1 MRRLLLLGRPH
12 WRLLGSAFAC
22 MAVVGVTT
30 GAYAWLM
37 GPALRFLLTGG
48 AEGLGFVARLAP
60 SVATWSR
67 EQALWALPVVV
78 IAIGALKGAGY
89 LGQFYLVGLFGQ
101 RVVIDLRRR
110 VFERLLGLSPLQLS
124 GRLSGDLLSRFSA
137 DVASVEAAA
146 TYTVASWLRDT
157 LQIAILVAV
166 ALSVSWRLSL
176 LALLAVPV
184 AVLPASRLTRSLMKR
199 TREGQRALGSLAGQ
213 VQEGLGALRTIQAFD
228 AQRAERARFERRTAT
243 VAAALT
249 RAGWSRA
256 AVPGVMEVL
265 AACAIAG
272 SLAWA
277 VATRAVG
284 PEALVSFLGA
294 IILLSQP
301 AKDLGRVTQFLVT
314 AAASLERLEE
324 VLALAP
330 PVADAP
336 GARALGPVRQRIT
349 LTDVHFSWGQR
360 RALDGVSLE
369 LPVGQVT
376 ALVGE
381 SGSGKSTLTALL
393 LRFER
398 PSRGAIAID
407 GVNVD
412 AATAASVRAQFAL
425 VTQEPLVFSA
435 SVRDNLRVARPAA
448 TDAELEAAA
457 RVAQA
462 HDFIAALPQGYH
474 TPIGER
480 GVILSGG
487 QKQRLCL
494 ARAVLAGAPVLI
506 LDEATSNLDPEGERQ
521 VQAAL
526 ERVLVGRTAL
536 VVAHRLS
543 TIRNAHRVYVLDQGR
558 VAEAGTH
565 DELVGKN
572 GAYAALWNR
581 QTASV

>member
-1 MRRLLLLGRPH
+1 M
-12 WRLLGSAFAC
+12 
-22 MAVVGVTT
+22 V
-30 GAYAWLM
+30 
-37 GPALRFLLTGG
+37 
-48 AEGLGFVARLAP
+48 
-60 SVATWSR
+60 
-67 EQALWALPVVV
+67 
-78 IAIGALKGAGY
+78 
-89 LGQFYLVGLFGQ
+89 
-101 RVVIDLRRR
+101 
-110 VFERLLGLSPLQLS
+110 
-124 GRLSGDLLSRFSA
+124 
-137 DVASVEAAA
+137 
-146 TYTVASWLRDT
+146 
-157 LQIAILVAV
+157 V
-166 ALSVSWRLSL
+166 ALSVSWQLSL
-176 LALLAVPV
+176 LALVAVPI
-184 AVLPASRLTRSLMKR
+184 AVLPASRLTRALMKR
-199 TREGQRALGSLAGQ
+199 TREGQGALGSLAGQ
-213 VQEGLGALRTIQAFD
+213 VQEGLGALRTIQAFN

-243 VAAALT
+243 VATALT
-249 RAGWSRA
+249 RAGWARA

-265 AACAIAG
+265 AAVAIAG

-294 IILLSQP
+294 IILLYQP

-336 GARALGPVRQRIT
+336 GARALGPVKERIT
-349 LTDVHFSWGQR
+349 LTDVHFSWGER

-407 GVNVD
+407 GVDVG

-435 SVRDNLRVARPAA
+435 SVRANLRVARPGA

-462 HDFIAALPQGYH
+462 HDFICALPKGYD

-480 GVILSGG
+480 GVVLSGG

-506 LDEATSNLDPEGERQ
+506 LDEATSNLDPEGERE

-526 ERVLVGRTAL
+526 ERVLAGRTAL

-543 TIRNAHRVYVLDQGR
+543 TIRNAHRVYVLADGR

-565 DELVGKN
+565 DELLAKH
-572 GAYAALWNR
+572 GAYAGLWNR
-581 QTASV
+581 QTAA